1 MDEPLVLAAI
11 SLLGPFALG
20 LLLRLKGAVLAALGL
35 AGYAV
40 ALAADGGASPELVGA
55 AVLGG
60 AGGFALALAGSLSRR
75 LLKRR
80 RSATSPG
87 PSPRRSRRR

>member
-1 MDEPLVLAAI
+1 MDAPLVLAI

-40 ALAADGGASPELVGA
+40 ALAADGGSGSELVGA
-55 AVLGG
+55 AVLG
-60 AGGFALALAGSLSRR
+60 AGGGLALGWAGSLTRR
-75 LLKRR
+75 LLRR
-80 RSATSPG
+80 R
-87 PSPRRSRRR
+87 

>member
-1 MDEPLVLAAI
+1 MDEPLVLAV
-11 SLLGPFALG
+11 SLLAPFALG

-40 ALAADGGASPELVGA
+40 ALAADGGFSPELVGA
-55 AVLGG
+55 AVLGAG
-60 AGGFALALAGSLSRR
+60 GGFALALAGSLTRR
-75 LLKRR
+75 RLKRR
-80 RSATSPG
+80 RSATSPD